1 MAVAMKP
8 EVLDRTGMRVVTR
21 DTQVFKGKAPMA
33 ERLLERIRDAASI
46 TVRRFENLV
55 SDKHLSI
62 SDNRM
67 AAKRV

>member
-8 EVLDRTGMRVVTR
+8 EVLDRTGMRVVTK

-33 ERLLERIRDAASI
+33 ERLLESIRNAASV
-46 TVRRFENLV
+46 TVRRVENLV

-62 SDNRM
+62 NDSRV
-67 AAKRV
+67 ATKRV